1 MITIHVLS
9 HTHWDR
15 EWYLPFQQ
23 FRVRLVE
30 LIDQLLELLDAD
42 PAYRAFMLDGQA
54 IALED
59 YLEIHPEQE
68 ARIGR

>member
-30 LIDQLLELLDAD
+30 QLHD
-42 PAYRAFMLDGQA
+42 P
-54 IALED
+54 
-59 YLEIHPEQE
+59 
-68 ARIGR
+68 